1 MDMVQAFWVNITP
14 QLHVVFFRLAYKS
27 RASKNKNW
35 RGRNFKTYKK
45 YFKNNDEKLEH
56 LNSFQKFIFNQQS
69 AAPHKV
75 SSEARGPPEPPLLH
89 HCLVLKIFFFLW
101 QKESIRRFRQALLG
115 CSMLQ

>member
-1 MDMVQAFWVNITP
+1 MDMVQTFWVNITP

-69 AAPHKV
+69 T
-75 SSEARGPPEPPLLH
+75 ARGGTKLPAFHLFYH
-89 HCLVLKIFFFLW
+89 MVLRQEGSKAFCII
-101 QKESIRRFRQALLG
+101 QKFIITPKLPNI
-115 CSMLQ
+115 CK